1 MYKGSKIIKDK
12 HLSGDK
18 KLRNEIVRKVEE
30 KLPFAPVTS
39 QEILDSEAKYRTLFE
54 SANDA
59 IIILDRYLIVDCNQN
74 SADMMRCKREDIIG
88 KMAFDFWPEVQP
100 DGRNSQEAGLEIV
113 KSALAGG
120 KCPFEWQHKRADGTL
135 IDTYGTLNVLQWKGE
150 KYLQSIIRDYSENKK
165 ARDRMEEINKCWL
178 GFGANPFNNIESLV
192 ALCGK
197 ELKADCALYNRIDSG
212 MLHTVAGWN
221 APADLPKESKAEG
234 HVCNDVVAGGRNDVL
249 VVRNLPASKYART
262 DSNVTAFGLK
272 TYIGKTVSI
281 EKRNI
286 GTICV
291 VFRRDIEPGEND
303 LKLLGIIAAAIGIE
317 EVRRQVMAELSESEE
332 RFRLLVANSPDFILS
347 LDRERRVAA
356 VNENISR
363 KYGYNPVDF
372 IGHKFYDFIHN
383 DDRDLIRQYFQAMLD
398 LKKESTQGLQFRLV
412 DPKKE
417 KWWDFEFNINIQY
430 DEGGNYLHAFGI
442 GRDITQRK
450 QTEEALRLTQVSVE
464 NSSDAV
470 IWVNPEGRITSVN
483 KEACR
488 ALGYTREE
496 LLSMFAYA
504 LDPASSES
512 SWSAEWQSLKNNDKR
527 NFESRH
533 RRKDGS
539 TFPVEV
545 TWKYI
550 EINGKEFSF
559 ASIRDISERKRLE
572 KQLRQ
577 AQKMEAIGTL
587 AGGIA
592 HDFNNLLMGVQG
604 NASLMLLTTPPADPN
619 QEKLL
624 SIQQYVQKGSE
635 LTRQLLGFASGGKY
649 YIRPTEI
656 KELVKQSAELFGRT
670 KKEISLSFNYQ
681 DMPCIAEVD
690 RVQIEQVLLNIFV
703 NASQAMPGGG
713 NILISVG
720 HILLDDDFVRSM
732 NIKSGNYIKVT
743 IRDTGI
749 GMDQA
754 TMARIFEPFFTTKE
768 MRHGIGL
775 GLASAYGIIKNHKGA
790 IDVESEKGNGTSFTI
805 YLPASGKPLAEEKAV
820 DENIIKG
827 METILLVD
835 DEEAIIEVTQAI
847 LETLGYKV
855 RSAKSGQE
863 AIAIYS
869 SEKDTIDLVIMDMI
883 MPQMGGSECF
893 DALKKINPAIKVILS
908 SGYSITDQAQMIMQ
922 KGCSN
927 FIQKPFSINKL
938 SQKVRETL
946 DRKYS

>member
-1 MYKGSKIIKDK
+1 
-12 HLSGDK
+12 
-18 KLRNEIVRKVEE
+18 
-30 KLPFAPVTS
+30 
-39 QEILDSEAKYRTLFE
+39 
-54 SANDA
+54 
-59 IIILDRYLIVDCNQN
+59 
-74 SADMMRCKREDIIG
+74 
-88 KMAFDFWPEVQP
+88 
-100 DGRNSQEAGLEIV
+100 
-113 KSALAGG
+113 
-120 KCPFEWQHKRADGTL
+120 
-135 IDTYGTLNVLQWKGE
+135 
-150 KYLQSIIRDYSENKK
+150 
-165 ARDRMEEINKCWL
+165 
-178 GFGANPFNNIESLV
+178 
-192 ALCGK
+192 
-197 ELKADCALYNRIDSG
+197 
-212 MLHTVAGWN
+212 
-221 APADLPKESKAEG
+221 
-234 HVCNDVVAGGRNDVL
+234 
-249 VVRNLPASKYART
+249 
-262 DSNVTAFGLK
+262 
-272 TYIGKTVSI
+272 
-281 EKRNI
+281 
-286 GTICV
+286 
-291 VFRRDIEPGEND
+291 
-303 LKLLGIIAAAIGIE
+303 
-317 EVRRQVMAELSESEE
+317 
-332 RFRLLVANSPDFILS
+332 
-347 LDRERRVAA
+347 
-356 VNENISR
+356 
-363 KYGYNPVDF
+363 
-372 IGHKFYDFIHN
+372 
-383 DDRDLIRQYFQAMLD
+383 
-398 LKKESTQGLQFRLV
+398 
-412 DPKKE
+412 
-417 KWWDFEFNINIQY
+417 
-430 DEGGNYLHAFGI
+430 
-442 GRDITQRK
+442 
-450 QTEEALRLTQVSVE
+450 
-464 NSSDAV
+464 
-470 IWVNPEGRITSVN
+470 
-483 KEACR
+483 
-488 ALGYTREE
+488 
-496 LLSMFAYA
+496 MFAYS